1 MLAARLHRFDG
12 PSALTLEEIPLPQ
25 PAADEVLVRV
35 RAASVNPADMLISE
49 GRFPRVTA
57 QDLPL
62 DLGTD
67 VAGIVVACGASMLDV
82 AEGDAVYGKT
92 SIGHGAFAEYALL
105 HRDAVA
111 PAPVNIDLATAA
123 AIPLAALT
131 ALQGLFEHGGLTR
144 GQRVAIIGAAGG
156 VGHFAVQMARIVGA
170 KVAAVASQRDLA
182 FVRTLGAQDALA
194 RDEETGERLTAI
206 DLVLDLAGGASQDR
220 WWTAL
225 GPNGAIVSPTRLPD
239 ETLRTAPGQS
249 GKRYI
254 CRANRADLERITG
267 WVESRELAVT
277 IAARYPLSDI
287 ATALTR
293 IRRGGLQGKILIDV
307 ARD

>member
-25 PAADEVLVRV
+25 PAADEVLIRV
-35 RAASVNPADMLISE
+35 RAASVNPADVLISE

-62 DLGTD
+62 DLGSD
-67 VAGIVVACGASMLDV
+67 VAGAVVACGTSMLDF
-82 AEGDAVYGKT
+82 AKGDAVYGKT

-105 HRDAVA
+105 NRDAVA
-111 PAPVNIDLATAA
+111 RAPVNIDLATAA

-144 GQRVAIIGAAGG
+144 GQRVAIVGGAGG
-156 VGHFAVQMARIVGA
+156 VGHFAVQMARIAGA
-170 KVAAVASQRDLA
+170 EVVAVASQRDLA
-182 FVRTLGAQDALA
+182 FVRALGAHDAVA
-194 RDEETGERLTAI
+194 RDEEPGDWLAAI
-206 DLVLDLAGGASQDR
+206 DLVLDLAGGPSQDR
-220 WWTAL
+220 WWAVL
-225 GPNGAIVSPTRLPD
+225 GSNGAIVSPTRLPD

-249 GKRYI
+249 GRRYI
-254 CRANRADLERITG
+254 CRANRADLERVTG
-267 WVESRELAVT
+267 WVESGELAVT
-277 IAARYPLSDI
+277 IAARYPLGDI
-287 ATALTR
+287 TAALNR
-293 IRRGGLQGKILIDV
+293 IKHGGLQGKILVDV